1 MTLLEQIKEDNMR
14 IISGTNKGK
23 KLYAPEGM
31 TVRPTSDKIKEAIFN
46 ILGYIDEDSDVLDLF
61 AGSGNVGIEF
71 LARGARSCIFVDAS
85 NKSLGFVKKNLELC
99 NFKDRAR
106 VVQSDYE
113 KAIANLGARGEK
125 FDYIFADPPYDLDC
139 GANIAKKVFEHNIL
153 NQGGILIIETD
164 KSEIVID
171 KLDIDVLK
179 YKEKIYGRTRI
190 SIIECLE
197 E

>member
-1 MTLLEQIKEDNMR
+1 MR

-31 TVRPTSDKIKEAIFN
+31 SVRPTSDKIKEAIFN

-71 LARGARSCIFVDAS
+71 LARGAKSCIFVDLS
-85 NKSLGFVKKNLELC
+85 NKSLGYVRKNLELC
-99 NFKDRAR
+99 NFKSRAK

-113 KAIANLGARGEK
+113 KAIVNLALQGEK
-125 FDYIFADPPYDLDC
+125 FDFIFADPPYDLNC

-153 NQGGILIIETD
+153 KPGGKLIIETD
-164 KSEIVID
+164 KSEIVIEN
-171 KLDIDVLK
+171 LDTNVIK

>member
-1 MTLLEQIKEDNMR
+1 MR

-31 TVRPTSDKIKEAIFN
+31 SVRPTSDKIKEAIFN
-46 ILGYIDEDSDVLDLF
+46 ILGYIDEDSAVLDLF

-71 LARGARSCIFVDAS
+71 LARGAKSCTFVDLS
-85 NKSLGFVKKNLELC
+85 NKSLGYVRKNLELC
-99 NFKDRAR
+99 NFKDRAK

-113 KAIANLGARGEK
+113 KAITNLSLNNEK
-125 FDYIFADPPYDLDC
+125 FDYIFADPPYDLNC
-139 GANIAKKVFEHNIL
+139 GADIAKKVLEHNIL
-153 NQGGILIIETD
+153 KPEGILIIETD
-164 KSEIVID
+164 KSEIVIES
-171 KLDIDVLK
+171 LDTNVIK

-190 SIIECLE
+190 SIIKCSE